1 MFDQIQLTSIR
12 AIFLGKDGSM
22 GLRHGTIYD
31 IKIYSYGGYLCVDW
45 GGKTACPYSSI
56 RALSENWEL
65 AKGIK

>member
-1 MFDQIQLTSIR
+1 MFDQIRLTSIR

-45 GGKTACPYSSI
+45 VEKQ
-56 RALSENWEL
+56 RALTVL
-65 AKGIK
+65 YGL